1 MSKKKSKKGV
11 EEKES
16 EYFVEKIL
24 DKRVIDGKVQYFLK
38 WKGYND
44 EDNTWEPE
52 ENLDCP
58 LIIKEFEKDWN
69 LKNNLESRSSEK
81 RKCNGASEV
90 PAKKKLEPPEKTR
103 KAKEQDG
110 ATGVPAFIKDDKPK
124 GFDRNLEPDR
134 IMGATDNGGELMFLI
149 RWKGCEEADLV
160 SSKIAN
166 IKCPQTV
173 IQFYEERLIWHT
185 DNTCDEDGGKDGKNI
200 AA

>member
-90 PAKKKLEPPEKTR
+90 PAKKK
-103 KAKEQDG
+103 
-110 ATGVPAFIKDDKPK
+110 DDKPK

>member
-1 MSKKKSKKGV
+1 MSKKKNKKTV
-11 EEKES
+11 ED
-16 EYFVEKIL
+16 EYFVEEIL
-24 DKRVIDGKVQYFLK
+24 DKRVIDGKVKYFLK
-38 WKGYND
+38 WKGYPD

-58 LIIKEFEKDWN
+58 LIIKEFEKNWN
-69 LKNNLESRSSEK
+69 EKHKLESIEQK
-81 RKCNGASEV
+81 RKVNGADQSAE
-90 PAKKKLEPPEKTR
+90 PATKK
-103 KAKEQDG
+103 
-110 ATGVPAFIKDDKPK
+110 KDDKLK

-160 SSKIAN
+160 PSKLAN
-166 IKCPQTV
+166 VKCPQTV

-185 DNTCDEDGGKDGKNI
+185 DNSCDDDGDRDGRKN